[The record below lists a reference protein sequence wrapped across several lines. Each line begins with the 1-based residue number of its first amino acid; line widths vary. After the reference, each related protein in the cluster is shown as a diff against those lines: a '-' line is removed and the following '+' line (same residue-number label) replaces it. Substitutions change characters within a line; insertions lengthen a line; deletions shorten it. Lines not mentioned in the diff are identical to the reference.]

1 MKEYLSNCCVKNKNE
16 ETGVE
21 EQYKFYDGAKAMMTT
36 GPLNIILPCTIIAFI
51 SDGMGW
57 NAGITF
63 AFALVAIAPFAE
75 RLGFV
80 TEQLALHTNETIGG
94 LLNATFGNATELIV
108 AIAALSVGKYRLVQL
123 SLLGSILS
131 NVLLVLGTAF
141 WLGGYYHKTL
151 TFGKSTAQI
160 NCVLLMLGVMGIL
173 FPTVLT
179 WTNAETPNNEAGF
192 SRATAILNF
201 FGYILFLYFQIV
213 THPDAYDENV
223 DAENIKEEVK
233 PDEEEQLLDNNIKQ
247 KSSPR
252 LQQPTNDIAITT
264 SPGVKADGKK
274 SENDVEQGG
283 ISSHLGVVSAANDL
297 PVTNKQETANT
308 DGLLSPIGSFKIEG
322 EAHEG
327 AVNHED
333 EEEEEDILGFWYAI
347 VWLAIITVFIS
358 FLSDALVLSIDIASV
373 DWHVSGVF
381 LSTIVIPII
390 GEDIRH

>member
-1 MKEYLSNCCVKNKNE
+1 MKDYLTNCCVKGKNE
-16 ETGVE
+16 ETGE
-21 EQYKFYDGAKAMMTT
+21 EEKYKFYEGAKAMATT
-36 GPLNIILPCTIIAFI
+36 GPLNILLPCTIIAFI

-179 WTNAETPNNEAGF
+179 WTDAETHVGEEGF
-192 SRATAILNF
+192 SRACAILNF

-213 THPDAYDENV
+213 THPDAYDEHP
-223 DAENIKEEVK
+223 DGEENKEEGK
-233 PDEEEQLLDNNIKQ
+233 SDEEENLLDNNVRQ
-247 KSSPR
+247 KSSDHSNNVTAKSKVS
-252 LQQPTNDIAITT
+252 PTNGTVA
-264 SPGVKADGKK
+264 
-274 SENDVEQGG
+274 
-283 ISSHLGVVSAANDL
+283 SST
-297 PVTNKQETANT
+297 PRTQT
-308 DGLLSPIGSFKIEG
+308 DSQVPDTMVRGSF
-322 EAHEG
+322 A
-327 AVNHED
+327 
-333 EEEEEDILGFWYAI
+333 
-347 VWLAIITVFIS
+347 
-358 FLSDALVLSIDIASV
+358 SDATGRGSFATDAGIESN
-373 DWHVSGVF
+373 
-381 LSTIVIPII
+381 P
-390 GEDIRH
+390 

>member
-1 MKEYLSNCCVKNKNE
+1 MDCMKAYLANCCVKGKNE
-16 ETGVE
+16 ETGE
-21 EQYKFYDGAKAMMTT
+21 EEKYKFYDGAKAMITT
-36 GPLNIILPCTIIAFI
+36 GPLNLLLPCTIIAFI

-131 NVLLVLGTAF
+131 NVLLVLGSAF

-179 WTNAETPNNEAGF
+179 WTNAETPNNEVGF
-192 SRATAILNF
+192 SRATAVLNF
-201 FGYILFLYFQIV
+201 FGYVLFLYFQIV
-213 THPDAYDENV
+213 THPDAYEENA
-223 DAENIKEEVK
+223 DGEHKHEEEK
-233 PDEEEQLLDNNIKQ
+233 TDEEEHLLDNNVRQ
-247 KSSPR
+247 KASEHSTNDTGIS
-252 LQQPTNDIAITT
+252 LTGVKKVSPTNATVASSTPRTQPDSQVNDIT
-264 SPGVKADGKK
+264 GR
-274 SENDVEQGG
+274 
-283 ISSHLGVVSAANDL
+283 
-297 PVTNKQETANT
+297 
-308 DGLLSPIGSFKIEG
+308 GSF
-322 EAHEG
+322 A
-327 AVNHED
+327 
-333 EEEEEDILGFWYAI
+333 
-347 VWLAIITVFIS
+347 
-358 FLSDALVLSIDIASV
+358 SDATGRGSFVTDAG
-373 DWHVSGVF
+373 SG
-381 LSTIVIPII
+381 
-390 GEDIRH
+390 

>member
-1 MKEYLSNCCVKNKNE
+1 MKEYLSNCCVKGKNE

-21 EQYKFYDGAKAMMTT
+21 EKYNFYDGAKAMMTT
-36 GPLNIILPCTIIAFI
+36 GPLNLLLPCTIIAFI

-108 AIAALSVGKYRLVQL
+108 AIAALSLGKYRLVQL

-131 NVLLVLGTAF
+131 NVLLVLGSAF

-192 SRATAILNF
+192 SRATAVLNF

-213 THPDAYDENV
+213 THPDAYDEVNA
-223 DAENIKEEVK
+223 DAEHDKEVGK
-233 PDEEEQLLDNNIKQ
+233 TDEEEQLLDKNIKL
-247 KSSPR
+247 KSSE
-252 LQQPTNDIAITT
+252 QSTHDIAKVSPTNATIASSTPRT
-264 SPGVKADGKK
+264 QPDSQV
-274 SENDVEQGG
+274 NDVTGR
-283 ISSHLGVVSAANDL
+283 
-297 PVTNKQETANT
+297 
-308 DGLLSPIGSFKIEG
+308 GSF
-322 EAHEG
+322 A
-327 AVNHED
+327 
-333 EEEEEDILGFWYAI
+333 
-347 VWLAIITVFIS
+347 
-358 FLSDALVLSIDIASV
+358 SDATGRGSFATDA
-373 DWHVSGVF
+373 GN
-381 LSTIVIPII
+381 
-390 GEDIRH
+390 E

>member
-1 MKEYLSNCCVKNKNE
+1 VKGKNE
-16 ETGVE
+16 ETGE
-21 EQYKFYDGAKAMMTT
+21 EEKYSFYDGAKAMMTT
-36 GPLNIILPCTIIAFI
+36 GPLNLLLPCTIIAFI

-57 NAGITF
+57 NAGVTF

-108 AIAALSVGKYRLVQL
+108 AVAALSVGKYRLVQL

-179 WTNAETPNNEAGF
+179 WTSAETMTNEVGF

-201 FGYILFLYFQIV
+201 FGYVLFLYFQIV
-213 THPDAYDENV
+213 THPDAYDEKP
-223 DAENIKEEVK
+223 DGEENKEEGI
-233 PDEEEQLLDNNIKQ
+233 PDEEEHLLDNNVRQ
-247 KSSPR
+247 KATDDSSGISLTGVKKVTPTSGGI
-252 LQQPTNDIAITT
+252 LIPTNGTVATFTPRTQPESQVNVATGRGSFASDAG
-264 SPGVKADGKK
+264 SLA
-274 SENDVEQGG
+274 
-283 ISSHLGVVSAANDL
+283 
-297 PVTNKQETANT
+297 T
-308 DGLLSPIGSFKIEG
+308 DGGTE
-322 EAHEG
+322 
-327 AVNHED
+327 
-333 EEEEEDILGFWYAI
+333 
-347 VWLAIITVFIS
+347 
-358 FLSDALVLSIDIASV
+358 
-373 DWHVSGVF
+373 
-381 LSTIVIPII
+381 
-390 GEDIRH
+390 